1 MSPAPRE
8 HKPAGNAGFQTTN
21 WSIILAAGQRPTS
34 DSREALE
41 VLCKTYWY
49 PLYAY
54 VRRRGHGVEEAEDLT
69 QGFFA
74 RLLEKNYL
82 KEVRRERGKFRS
94 FLLASLKHYLANEWD
109 RAQAKKRGG
118 GQTPFSL
125 DREVAEERY
134 RLEPR
139 SDLTPENVYERQWAV
154 TILEET
160 LARIREEFIRAG
172 KAKHFGLLEPFL
184 TGEDEAGSYRQ
195 VAAELGTSE
204 GAVKVT
210 VHRLRRRFG
219 QVLRIEIAKT
229 VASPDQID
237 EEIEHLFATIR
248 P

>member
-1 MSPAPRE
+1 MPSRSESTAP
-8 HKPAGNAGFQTTN
+8 PSAQWFTTTH
-21 WSIILAAGQRPTS
+21 WSIVLAAGR
-34 DSREALE
+34 DSSRDAQEALE
-41 VLCKTYWY
+41 ALCRTYWY

-54 VRRRGHGVEEAEDLT
+54 VRRRGYSVEEAEDLT

-154 TILEET
+154 TILEEA

-204 GAVKVT
+204 GAV
-210 VHRLRRRFG
+210 
-219 QVLRIEIAKT
+219 
-229 VASPDQID
+229 
-237 EEIEHLFATIR
+237 
-248 P
+248 

>member
-1 MSPAPRE
+1 M
-8 HKPAGNAGFQTTN
+8 
-21 WSIILAAGQRPTS
+21 
-34 DSREALE
+34 
-41 VLCKTYWY
+41 
-49 PLYAY
+49 
-54 VRRRGHGVEEAEDLT
+54 
-69 QGFFA
+69 
-74 RLLEKNYL
+74 
-82 KEVRRERGKFRS
+82 
-94 FLLASLKHYLANEWD
+94 
-109 RAQAKKRGG
+109 
-118 GQTPFSL
+118 
-125 DREVAEERY
+125 AEERY